1 MHTVDKIFLP
11 SAAAAWHKNWNGTTF
26 KLCKTTPEEFI
37 TTNMLKPTVE
47 KVQLLSRFGDC
58 FAQLSEVT
66 PAVSVVT
73 NEKGACIKTQVCVFG
88 SDIALRW
95 NFKFL
100 LFCKCE
106 SEARVMPAL
115 PVTSLSRW
123 HYMCWAWHPHTLLI
137 KTIGQSVLVHLQQGG
152 VLVQWHHTTCAEH
165 DTPRHLP
172 HHFSFDCLTFFQ
184 HMLVK
189 PIWASFLDVSW
200 SDS

>member
-73 NEKGACIKTQVCVFG
+73 NEKGACIKTQVCVYG
-88 SDIALRW
+88 SDIALHW

-100 LFCKCE
+100 AFLQVWVWGKQGWCLLF
-106 SEARVMPAL
+106 
-115 PVTSLSRW
+115 RW
-123 HYMCWAWHPHTLLI
+123 HHSRAD
-137 KTIGQSVLVHLQQGG
+137 
-152 VLVQWHHTTCAEH
+152 TTCAEH
-165 DTPRHLP
+165 DTPTHFWSKQLDRVCWFICNRGVFLSSDITLYVLSMTPRDTCLIISHLIEW
-172 HHFSFDCLTFFQ
+172 HFSNTC
-184 HMLVK
+184 
-189 PIWASFLDVSW
+189 W
-200 SDS
+200 SNQFELPF